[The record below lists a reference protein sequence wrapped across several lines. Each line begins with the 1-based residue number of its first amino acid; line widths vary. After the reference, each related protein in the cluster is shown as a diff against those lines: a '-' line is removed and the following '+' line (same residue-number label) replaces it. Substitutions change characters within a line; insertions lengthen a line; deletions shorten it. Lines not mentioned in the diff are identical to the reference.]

1 MPLIYSIL
9 CFYFLIKQTVINMI
23 QNTIPFQP
31 SRFASLRATAPV
43 STPWETIIDEL
54 TGPNHEAQT
63 KLYRQKI
70 ARLHQAEQ
78 DNDNLLLQKLKA
90 EKEQIKQNQPA
101 FVASVS
107 LAGGRTSAHIT
118 GYSGFI
124 MVDIDGIP
132 PGQFTETLVR
142 IKADPHTLLAHT
154 TISGFGIRI
163 FARMEDTI
171 TKLNFPLA
179 WQSVNEYYARLTGIK
194 YDSKCKNATRM
205 SVICHDP
212 DTFYHPDAL
221 RFPLP
226 DPKTGKQAYKTEKR
240 GRKTS
245 VSRAAP
251 TVRRLVEQE
260 GIAYEAHSHN
270 DYICRCLYWMN
281 RFGIPEKEATAW
293 ALNTFT
299 DYDTAAVR
307 STAKS
312 CYALTA
318 EHATQ
323 KLRQFEQATP
333 CETRTRSYA
342 SVEDMEHFINGY
354 MEIRRNRLT
363 QQAEIRLQDSGEWQ
377 RMTDTIENSL
387 WRAMQKEGIN
397 ADLSRLRT
405 LLTSDFVP
413 EYHPLVDYLNTLP
426 PWDGTSD
433 PIGKLAAMVHTT
445 DNSPEKFASYFRRW
459 LVGMLASAL
468 DERTVNHVIFV
479 LIGRQGSYKTSFM
492 QNLLPPCLRRYF
504 TTKTNSQRLGKDD
517 LLTLSEFLLVNFE
530 EIDTMR
536 PAELNQL
543 KAMTTAL
550 YIDERLP
557 YGRNKVRLPHVASFC
572 ATGNNPLFLTDDTGN
587 RRWLVFEVVDID
599 NPWEHP
605 IEHDAVYA
613 QAKALLD
620 SGFRY
625 WFQGEEINELN
636 RHNRRFETPN
646 PAREL
651 ILAYYRKPYGLEK
664 GHYITASQIVI
675 RFGNSIRLTPGQV
688 GRIMKELEF
697 EHLHTRNGNFWLVAE
712 RTTDEIAT
720 ILPEPQEESPGRG

>member
-1 MPLIYSIL
+1 M
-9 CFYFLIKQTVINMI
+9 T
-23 QNTIPFQP
+23 QNTTSFQP
-31 SRFASLRATAPV
+31 SRFASLRATTPV
-43 STPWETIIDEL
+43 PTSWEAIIDEL
-54 TGPNHEAQT
+54 KGTRHETQT
-63 KLYRQKI
+63 RLYRQII

-78 DNDNLLLQKLKA
+78 DGDNLLLPKLKT
-90 EKEQIKQNQPA
+90 EKDRIKQEQPA
-101 FVASVS
+101 FIASVA
-107 LAGGRTSAHIT
+107 LTGGRTSAHIT

-132 PGQFTETLVR
+132 SGQFDKTLTQV
-142 IKADPHTLLAHT
+142 KGDPHTFLAHT
-154 TISGFGIRI
+154 TISGSGIRV
-163 FARMEDTI
+163 FARMEGSI
-171 TKLNFPLA
+171 TKQNFTLA
-179 WQSVNEYYARLTGIK
+179 WKHVNEHYARLTGIE
-194 YDSKCKNATRM
+194 YDYKCKNATRM
-205 SVICHDP
+205 SVICYDP
-212 DTFYHPDAL
+212 DTFHQPDAL
-221 RFPLP
+221 CFPLP
-226 DPKTGKQAYKTEKR
+226 DDKSGKPTGKKEKR
-240 GRKTS
+240 GRKPSLT
-245 VSRAAP
+245 RAVP

-270 DYICRCLYWMN
+270 NYICRCLYWMN
-281 RFGIPEKEATAW
+281 RFGIPEQEATAW
-293 ALNTFT
+293 ALDTFA
-299 DYDTAAVR
+299 DYDATAIR

-323 KLRQFEQATP
+323 KLRQFEQVASG
-333 CETRTRSYA
+333 EVRTRSYA
-342 SVEDMEHFINGY
+342 SVEEMERFIDGY
-354 MEIRRNRLT
+354 MEIRRNQLT
-363 QQAEIRLQDSGEWQ
+363 QQAEARLQGSEEWQ

-387 WRAMQKEGIN
+387 WRAMQKEGVN

-413 EYHPLVDYLNTLP
+413 EYHPLADYLNALP
-426 PWDGTSD
+426 PWNGTDD

-459 LVGMLASAL
+459 LVGMLAGAL

-492 QNLLPPCLRRYF
+492 QNLLPPSLRRYF

-587 RRWLVFEVVDID
+587 RRWLVFEVTDID
-599 NPWEHP
+599 NPWEQP
-605 IEHDAVYA
+605 IDHDAVYA

-625 WFQGEEINELN
+625 WFQGEEIDELN
-636 RHNRRFETPN
+636 RRNRRFETPN

-651 ILAYYRKPYGLEK
+651 ILAFYRKPYGLEK
-664 GHYITASQIVI
+664 GRYITASQIVA

-688 GRIMKELEF
+688 GRTMKELKF
-697 EHLHTRNGNFWLVAE
+697 EHLHTRNGNFWLVVE
-712 RTTDEIAT
+712 RTTDEITT
-720 ILPEPQEESPGRG
+720 ILPEPQEEESDRG

>member
-1 MPLIYSIL
+1 
-9 CFYFLIKQTVINMI
+9 
-23 QNTIPFQP
+23 
-31 SRFASLRATAPV
+31 
-43 STPWETIIDEL
+43 
-54 TGPNHEAQT
+54 
-63 KLYRQKI
+63 
-70 ARLHQAEQ
+70 
-78 DNDNLLLQKLKA
+78 
-90 EKEQIKQNQPA
+90 
-101 FVASVS
+101 
-107 LAGGRTSAHIT
+107 
-118 GYSGFI
+118 
-124 MVDIDGIP
+124 
-132 PGQFTETLVR
+132 
-142 IKADPHTLLAHT
+142 
-154 TISGFGIRI
+154 
-163 FARMEDTI
+163 
-171 TKLNFPLA
+171 
-179 WQSVNEYYARLTGIK
+179 
-194 YDSKCKNATRM
+194 M

-212 DTFYHPDAL
+212 DALYRPDAL
-221 RFPLP
+221 LFPLP
-226 DPKTGKQAYKTEKR
+226 DEKTGKQAGKTEKR
-240 GRKTS
+240 GRKPS

-281 RFGIPEKEATAW
+281 RFGIPEQEATAW
-293 ALNTFT
+293 ALDTFA
-299 DYDTAAVR
+299 DYDAATVR

-323 KLRQFEQATP
+323 KLRKFERAASG
-333 CETRTRSYA
+333 ETRTRNYA
-342 SVEDMEHFINGY
+342 SVEEMEHFIDGY

-363 QQAEIRLQDSGEWQ
+363 QQAEVRLQGGEEWQ
-377 RMTDTIENSL
+377 RITDTIENSL

-397 ADLSRLRT
+397 ADISRLRT

-413 EYHPLVDYLNTLP
+413 EYHPLADYLDSLP

-433 PIGKLAAMVHTT
+433 PIGGLAAMVHTT
-445 DNSPEKFASYFRRW
+445 DNSPGKFASYFRRW
-459 LVGMLASAL
+459 LVGMLAGAL

-504 TTKTNSQRLGKDD
+504 TTKTNSQRLGKDN

-536 PAELNQL
+536 PTELNQL

-587 RRWLVFEVVDID
+587 RRWLVFEVTDID

-605 IEHDAVYA
+605 IDHDAVYA

-625 WFQGEEINELN
+625 WFQGEEIDELN
-636 RHNRRFETPN
+636 RRNRRFETPN

-651 ILAYYRKPYGLEK
+651 ILAFYRKPYGLEK
-664 GHYITASQIVI
+664 GRYITASQIVA
-675 RFGNSIRLTPGQV
+675 RFGNSIRLTTAQV
-688 GRIMKELEF
+688 GRIMKELGF
-697 EHLHTRNGNFWLVAE
+697 ERLHTRNGNFWRVIE
-712 RTTDEIAT
+712 RATDEVAT
-720 ILPEPQEESPGRG
+720 ILPEPQEEEPHGD

>member
-1 MPLIYSIL
+1 
-9 CFYFLIKQTVINMI
+9 MI

-31 SRFASLRATAPV
+31 SRFASLRATTPVPV
-43 STPWETIIDEL
+43 SWETIVNEL
-54 TGPNHEAQT
+54 TGPFHKAQT
-63 KLYRQKI
+63 ELYRQTI

-78 DNDNLLLQKLKA
+78 DNDNLLLPKLKA
-90 EKEQIKQNQPA
+90 EKEQIKQTQPA
-101 FVASVS
+101 FIASVS
-107 LAGGRTSAHIT
+107 LTGGRTSAHVT

-124 MVDIDGIP
+124 MVDIDDIP
-132 PGQFTETLVR
+132 PGQFTEILVR
-142 IKADPHTLLAHT
+142 IKADPHTFLAHT
-154 TISGFGIRI
+154 TISGVGIRV
-163 FARMEDTI
+163 FVRMENAA
-171 TKLNFPLA
+171 TKHDFLLA
-179 WQSVNEYYARLTGIK
+179 WKTVNEYYVHLSGIG
-194 YDSKCKNATRM
+194 YDFKCKNPTRM

-212 DTFYHPDAL
+212 DTLYRPDAL
-221 RFPLP
+221 CFPLP
-226 DPKTGKQAYKTEKR
+226 DEQTGKQASKVEKR
-240 GRKTS
+240 GRKPS
-245 VSRAAP
+245 VSRAAL

-293 ALNTFT
+293 ALDTFA
-299 DYDTAAVR
+299 DYDAASVR

-323 KLRQFEQATP
+323 KLRKFEQTVAGGT
-333 CETRTRSYA
+333 TRARGCA
-342 SVEDMEHFINGY
+342 SVEEMERFIDGY

-363 QQAEIRLQDSGEWQ
+363 QQAEIRLQGSSEWQ

-397 ADLSRLRT
+397 ADLSRLHT

-413 EYHPLVDYLNTLP
+413 EYHPLTDYLNTLP

-459 LVGMLASAL
+459 LVGMLAGAL

-504 TTKTNSQRLGKDD
+504 TTKTNSLRLGKDD

-536 PAELNQL
+536 PTELNQL

-572 ATGNNPLFLTDDTGN
+572 ATGNNPLFLSDDTGN
-587 RRWLVFEVVDID
+587 RRWLVFEVADID
-599 NPWEHP
+599 SPWEHP
-605 IEHDAVYA
+605 IDHDAVYA

-625 WFQGEEINELN
+625 WFQGEEIDELN
-636 RHNRRFETPN
+636 HRNRRFETPN

-651 ILAYYRKPYGLEK
+651 ILAFYRKPYGLEK
-664 GHYITASQIVI
+664 GRYITASQIVA
-675 RFGNSIRLTPGQV
+675 RFGNSIRLTTGQV
-688 GRIMKELEF
+688 GRIMKELGF
-697 EHLHTRNGNFWLVAE
+697 ERLHTRNGNFWLIVE

-720 ILPEPQEESPGRG
+720 ILPEPQEEEKNGG

>member
-1 MPLIYSIL
+1 MKTS
-9 CFYFLIKQTVINMI
+9 VS
-23 QNTIPFQP
+23 FQP

-43 STPWETIIDEL
+43 PVSWEAIIHEL
-54 TGPNHEAQT
+54 TGPRHERQT
-63 KLYRQKI
+63 RLYRQTV
-70 ARLHQAEQ
+70 ADLHKAEQ
-78 DNDNLLLQKLKA
+78 NNDNLLIRQLKA
-90 EKEQIKQNQPA
+90 EKEHIKQNQPA
-101 FVASVS
+101 FVASVA
-107 LAGGRTSAHIT
+107 LTGGRTSAHIT
-118 GYSGFI
+118 GYSGFV
-124 MVDIDGIP
+124 MVDLDGISP
-132 PGQFTETLVR
+132 DQFTETLVR
-142 IKADPHTLLAHT
+142 IKTDPHTFLAHT
-154 TISGFGIRI
+154 TISGLGIRV
-163 FARMEDTI
+163 FARVEEAV
-171 TKLNFPLA
+171 TKQNFQFA
-179 WQSVNEYYARLTGIK
+179 WQHVNAYYARLTGLE
-194 YDSKCKNATRM
+194 YDLKCKNATRM

-221 RFPLP
+221 PFPLP
-226 DPKTGKQAYKTEKR
+226 DGKKKSAGKTEKR
-240 GRKTS
+240 GRKPS
-245 VSRAAP
+245 VSRAVP

-260 GIAYEAHSHN
+260 GIVYEAHSHN

-281 RFGIPEKEATAW
+281 RFGIPEQEATAW
-293 ALNTFT
+293 ALSTFA
-299 DYDTAAVR
+299 DYDATAIR

-318 EHATQ
+318 EHATR
-323 KLRQFEQATP
+323 KLRQFEQAASDG
-333 CETRTRSYA
+333 TRTRNYA
-342 SVEDMEHFINGY
+342 SVEEMERFIDGY

-363 QQAEIRLQDSGEWQ
+363 QQAEVKLKDDNRWQ

-387 WRAMQKEGIN
+387 WRAMQKGGIN
-397 ADLSRLRT
+397 ADLFRLRT

-413 EYHPLVDYLNTLP
+413 EYHPLADYLNALP
-426 PWDGTSD
+426 PWNGTDD
-433 PIGKLAAMVHTT
+433 PIGRLAAMVHTT
-445 DNSPEKFASYFRRW
+445 DNSPEKFASCFRRW
-459 LVGMLASAL
+459 LVGMLAGAL
-468 DERTVNHVIFV
+468 DERTVNHVILV

-572 ATGNNPLFLTDDTGN
+572 ATGNNPLFLSDDTGN
-587 RRWLVFEVVDID
+587 RRWLVFEVTDID

-605 IEHDAVYA
+605 IDHDAVYA

-625 WFQGEEINELN
+625 WFQGEEIDELN
-636 RHNRRFETPN
+636 QRNRRFETPN

-651 ILAYYRKPYGLEK
+651 ILAYYRKPCGLEK
-664 GHYITASQIVI
+664 GRYITASQIVA
-675 RFGNSIRLTPGQV
+675 RFGNSIRMTTAQV
-688 GRIMKELEF
+688 GRILKELKF
-697 EHLHTRNGNFWLVAE
+697 ERLHTCNGNFWLVAE

-720 ILPEPQEESPGRG
+720 ILPEPQEEEPR

>member
-1 MPLIYSIL
+1 MNQAS
-9 CFYFLIKQTVINMI
+9 T
-23 QNTIPFQP
+23 PFHP
-31 SRFASLRATAPV
+31 SRFASLRATTPV
-43 STPWETIIDEL
+43 STSWEAIIDEL
-54 TGPNHEAQT
+54 KGTRHETQT
-63 KLYRQKI
+63 RLYRQTI
-70 ARLHQAEQ
+70 ARLQQAEQ
-78 DNDNLLLQKLKA
+78 DGDEQLLQKLKV
-90 EKEQIKQNQPA
+90 EKERIKQYQPA
-101 FVASVS
+101 FVASTS
-107 LAGGRTSAHIT
+107 LVGGRSTAHVT

-132 PGQFTETLVR
+132 SGQFAETLNRV
-142 IKADPHTLLAHT
+142 KGDPHTFLAHT
-154 TISGFGIRI
+154 TISGSGIRV
-163 FARMEDTI
+163 FVRMKETI
-171 TKLNFPLA
+171 TKQNFPLA
-179 WQSVNEYYARLTGIK
+179 WKHVNEHYAQLAGIE
-194 YDSKCKNATRM
+194 YDLKCKNATRM

-226 DPKTGKQAYKTEKR
+226 EEKTGKHTAKAEKR
-240 GRKTS
+240 GRKPS
-245 VSRAAP
+245 IQRAVP

-281 RFGIPEKEATAW
+281 RFGIPEQEATAW
-293 ALNTFT
+293 ALETFA
-299 DYDTAAVR
+299 DYDAASIR

-318 EHATQ
+318 EYATQ
-323 KLRQFEQATP
+323 KLRQFERAASG
-333 CETRTRSYA
+333 ETRNRSYA
-342 SVEDMEHFINGY
+342 SVEEMEHFIGGY

-363 QQAEIRLQDSGEWQ
+363 QQGEVRLQGSEEWQ

-387 WRAMQKEGIN
+387 WRAMQKEGVN

-413 EYHPLVDYLNTLP
+413 EYHPLADYLNALP
-426 PWDGTSD
+426 PWNGADD

-459 LVGMLASAL
+459 LVGMLAGAL

-492 QNLLPPCLRRYF
+492 QNLLPPSLRRYF

-587 RRWLVFEVVDID
+587 RRWLVFEVADID

-605 IEHDAVYA
+605 IDHDAVYA

-620 SGFRY
+620 NGFRY
-625 WFQGEEINELN
+625 WFQGEEIDELN
-636 RHNRRFETPN
+636 RRNRRFETPN

-651 ILAYYRKPYGLEK
+651 ILAFYRKPYGLER
-664 GHYITASQIVI
+664 GRYITASQIVA
-675 RFGNSIRLTPGQV
+675 RFGNSIRLTTGQV
-688 GRIMKELEF
+688 GRILKDLGF
-697 EHLHTRNGNFWLVAE
+697 ARLHTRNGNFWLVVE

-720 ILPEPQEESPGRG
+720 ILPEAQEEDPDRS